1 MKDMKLIPRV
11 TVNTLVRELGGIY
24 TAAVKSGWPLKR
36 IPTPMLWGPPG
47 VGKSAGAEQLAAAIE
62 TGTGKRAAVTEVRLL
77 LFSPIDLRGIPVA
90 NRDKTLAEWLKPAVF
105 DMDPSEEC
113 VNLLFLDEL
122 SAAPPAVQ
130 AAAYQLTLDRRIGEH
145 RLPDNC
151 IVIGAG
157 NRTSD
162 RSAAYRMP
170 NALANRMQH
179 YEIAVDFPSWQE
191 WAIRN
196 DVHPQ
201 VLGYLAFDNSRLYDE
216 EVREDQTAFASPRSW
231 MFVSDILNIMGER
244 AELDAL
250 FNQISACVGTD
261 TALSFLAWCRNHSEL
276 PCTEEIFQG
285 KCSKYPSSP
294 DALYALTASMA
305 KYVEA
310 RSGCGSREEI
320 TETELDNMSAYAAR
334 FPADYQACLY
344 RQLWRIEGVRRKLMR
359 IPGFRLWMRRR

>member
-196 DVHPQ
+196 DIHPQ

-244 AELDAL
+244 ADLDVRE
-250 FNQISACVGTD
+250 SAKLDVCERYFEYYGRAGGSGCPFQSDQRLRGDGYGAVLPCLVQKPFR
-261 TALSFLAWCRNHSEL
+261 TALYGRDFPGEVFPISFQSGRPVRSDSLYG
-276 PCTEEIFQG
+276 EIRG
-285 KCSKYPSSP
+285 GP
-294 DALYALTASMA
+294 
-305 KYVEA
+305 
-310 RSGCGSREEI
+310 I
-320 TETELDNMSAYAAR
+320 
-334 FPADYQACLY
+334 
-344 RQLWRIEGVRRKLMR
+344 GVREQR
-359 IPGFRLWMRRR
+359 GDYGDGA

>member
-130 AAAYQLTLDRRIGEH
+130 AAAY
-145 RLPDNC
+145 
-151 IVIGAG
+151 
-157 NRTSD
+157 
-162 RSAAYRMP
+162 RMP

-244 AELDAL
+244 AEPDAL

-276 PCTEEIFQG
+276 PCTEEISQG
-285 KCSKYPSSP
+285 KCSQYPSSP

>member
-1 MKDMKLIPRV
+1 
-11 TVNTLVRELGGIY
+11 
-24 TAAVKSGWPLKR
+24 
-36 IPTPMLWGPPG
+36 
-47 VGKSAGAEQLAAAIE
+47 
-62 TGTGKRAAVTEVRLL
+62 
-77 LFSPIDLRGIPVA
+77 
-90 NRDKTLAEWLKPAVF
+90 
-105 DMDPSEEC
+105 
-113 VNLLFLDEL
+113 
-122 SAAPPAVQ
+122 
-130 AAAYQLTLDRRIGEH
+130 
-145 RLPDNC
+145 
-151 IVIGAG
+151 
-157 NRTSD
+157 
-162 RSAAYRMP
+162 MP

-216 EVREDQTAFASPRSW
+216 EVREEQTAFASPRSW

-244 AELDAL
+244 ADLDAL

>member
-77 LFSPIDLRGIPVA
+77 LFSPIDLRGILVA

-130 AAAYQLTLDRRIGEH
+130 A
-145 RLPDNC
+145 
-151 IVIGAG
+151 
-157 NRTSD
+157 
-162 RSAAYRMP
+162 AAYRMP

-216 EVREDQTAFASPRSW
+216 EVREEQAAFASPRSW

-344 RQLWRIEGVRRKLMR
+344 RQLWRIESVRRKLMR